1 MNRTMVA
8 ECLNKIIQRDLL
20 KLKSEIES
28 YSTESNLWKTE
39 KDIANS
45 AGNLC
50 LHLVGNLKTYIGA
63 TLGQTGY
70 IRDRNAEF
78 ALKDLSKNELIKQI
92 EETIEIVNQVLPTLS
107 DEILQQEYPLL
118 VLKEKTSTEYFL
130 IHLAT
135 HLGYHLGQVN
145 YHRRLID

>member
-1 MNRTMVA
+1 MVA
-8 ECLNKIIQRDLL
+8 ESLNKIIQRDLL

-28 YSTESNLWKTE
+28 YTTESNLWKIE
-39 KDIANS
+39 KGIANS

-50 LHLVGNLKTYIGA
+50 LHLVGNLKTYLGA

-78 ALKDLSKNELIKQI
+78 TLKNVSRNELIKQI
-92 EETIEIVNQVLPTLS
+92 EETIEVINQVLPTLS
-107 DEILQQEYPLL
+107 DEILQKEYPLL

>member
-1 MNRTMVA
+1 MVA

-28 YSTESNLWKTE
+28 YSTESNLWKIE
-39 KDIANS
+39 KGIANS

-107 DEILQQEYPLL
+107 DEILQQEYPLI